1 MKSEQYD
8 DWVVRIETYFDSKP
22 NARAEIIKCEFDA
35 LNKRIS
41 REIDTLME
49 SNNEDEMISKLDKLF
64 EFVDSANI
72 KMDNICKK

>member
-22 NARAEIIKCEFDA
+22 NARAEIIKCEFDT

-41 REIDTLME
+41 SEIDTLME